1 MRVTSVDPHGL
12 RTDHGGTAVQIAD
25 LLQVSLDELAGRSG
39 SITDPKIHNSELL
52 NLYQQV
58 DSLPDVSPQGK
69 RLANPIGFPPHK

>member
-1 MRVTSVDPHGL
+1 M
-12 RTDHGGTAVQIAD
+12 QIAD

-52 NLYQQV
+52 NPYQQV
-58 DSLPDVSPQGK
+58 DSLPDVSPQDK